1 MTPAGIAVIGC
12 LAGIGFTMSIFIA
25 ALAFEGSPLL
35 AVAKFGVLAG
45 SVGAAVAGLLLGRLL
60 LRPAGD

>member
-1 MTPAGIAVIGC
+1 LVIGC

-25 ALAFEGSPLL
+25 ALAFADPLLL

-60 LRPAGD
+60 LRPANE